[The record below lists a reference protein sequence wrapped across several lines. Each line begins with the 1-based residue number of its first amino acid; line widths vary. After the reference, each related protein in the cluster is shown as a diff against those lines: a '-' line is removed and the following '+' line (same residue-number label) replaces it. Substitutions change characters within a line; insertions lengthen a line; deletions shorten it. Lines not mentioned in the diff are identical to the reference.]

1 MENYNECRQDFLK
14 AKQLF
19 NNQEYNEAKN
29 YFYNTLENPHF
40 QEQATYYLTKI
51 YIQES
56 KYDITRQLLEQYYQK
71 DSNNLNMAYGLLE
84 TIESNFE
91 SAKQYYQL
99 CMNTY
104 FNQNKILLELARLN
118 IQTGDNE
125 IGRKMFETLKYEE
138 NYQAIALI
146 NLILVNILEQKYDDG
161 YELLEQLSKCNLRGN
176 LIETFENLKHYLKY
190 FTNKTYNKPDI
201 NSNYLI
207 HRLYD
212 DRDDTLLSH
221 ISSHINQ
228 QNKNTEGCFF
238 KYIDLKKIVDIAH
251 GTIENMNPNHFELL
265 DMYRFRLDNPIGFK
279 EEKVTSDL
287 CVMTIFNTKKIV
299 TMYPVYLSNQFDREN
314 IIYSK
319 ELTKKRGGMNG
330 N

>member
-1 MENYNECRQDFLK
+1 MKNNEYQQLFLK

-19 NNQEYNEAKN
+19 ISKEFSEAKP
-29 YFYNTLENPHF
+29 YFQKTLENPNY
-40 QEQATYYLTKI
+40 QEKSIFYLNKI

-56 KYDITRQLLEQYYQK
+56 KYDMARQLLEKYYK
-71 DSNNLNMAYGLLE
+71 ENSNFLNMSYGLLE

-91 SAKQYYQL
+91 SAKKYYQL

-104 FNQNKILLELARLN
+104 KNQNKILLELARLN

-138 NYQAIALI
+138 KYQAIALI
-146 NLILVNILEQKYDDG
+146 NLILINIIEKKYDES
-161 YELLEQLSKCNLRGN
+161 YYLLQKLSNCDLRGN
-176 LIETFENLKHYLKY
+176 VINTFNNLKYLLKY
-190 FTNKTYNKPDI
+190 FTLKNNNKNDI
-201 NSNYLI
+201 LNNYLI

-212 DRDDTLLSH
+212 DSDDTLLSH
-221 ISSHINQ
+221 ISNHINQ
-228 QNKNTEGCFF
+228 QNKDTEGCFF

-251 GTIENMNPNHFELL
+251 KTIENMNPNHFELL

-287 CVMTIFNTKKIV
+287 CVMTVFNTKKIV
-299 TMYPVYLSNQFDREN
+299 TMYPVSLSNQFDREN

-319 ELTKKRGGMNG
+319 ELTKKRNRW
-330 N
+330 